1 MHTVFL
7 YFKQTDACIP
17 TPSEDHWVA
26 PRELFDCR
34 ADGRGVRQNQ
44 YLRFHQA
51 QIELAGFLQPSPVD

>member
-1 MHTVFL
+1 MHTAFL

-34 ADGRGVRQNQ
+34 ADGMG
-44 YLRFHQA
+44 
-51 QIELAGFLQPSPVD
+51 